1 MFERADCLSGTGF
14 LGDGDSLS
22 GFPLFGERIFV
33 RKDCFFADGCFE
45 TFDGFGVEQT
55 GFVDEAVFFFW

>member
-22 GFPLFGERIFV
+22 DFPLFGERIFV
-33 RKDCFFADGCFE
+33 RKDCFFSYGCVLADLKMLGGLGRSGQYLYIIC
-45 TFDGFGVEQT
+45 
-55 GFVDEAVFFFW
+55 